1 LRNYFLNAFI
11 FFTLLCFAAS
21 LQAQKFVQFT
31 GSTPST
37 PHRMIQDRTG
47 YIWMASYL
55 GLIRYDGHT
64 FKTFEHAVYD
74 STSLSHEIV
83 NDLLEDN
90 DGQLWIATEDG
101 IDRYVSRTE
110 SFEHIR
116 FQNSSL
122 RPNNV
127 RRLFQTRDG
136 RYWAATLFS
145 VFQFDPRKG
154 AVSHYPGF
162 DRLGKGVVRQFVE
175 WNRHVWL
182 LTMRGQLYRH
192 DPVSE
197 SFHLIDVSEDWIGRI
212 VIDLE
217 NNLWILS
224 SRTVIKMN
232 PAGIVSARYQVDH
245 ALRDREILDA
255 LIVENGIWI
264 GTDDGLF
271 HFDRSD
277 GHMRSIQDYIDRDYL
292 GGRRSIVSLLRDREE
307 TVWASI
313 QGSGL
318 YRYSPFRPDF
328 RIVRHDPEHR
338 RSLGSNMIFRI
349 YEDSDSILWIGTS
362 GREINKIDTDGSI
375 TRIEWNGFG
384 VRSFADVGDGSL
396 WIGKLRGLERIHRLT
411 GKSMPLQ
418 KELDVFQDVA
428 VTEMLSLDQQS
439 WLFGTSRG
447 AAHVTRTNDA
457 VNVKWYRSNSDS
469 NSLSS
474 DLIFTLCR
482 SHRGGVWLGTEA
494 GLDYLDYRAGR
505 VFRTHQ
511 GSGFQSGM
519 MTSLWEDSLGRV
531 WVGTYGHGL
540 KVYNPSTGSWRSYTK
555 REGLPNDQIYGI
567 LSDGRGGLW
576 LPTNNGLCRF
586 SIHDEQIRWFTE
598 DDGIAGNEF
607 NGGAWCRRRNG
618 SIVLGGPR
626 GLTLFHPER
635 IKTNPYVPGIQI
647 EGIEINGA
655 FVRTDPEECKLSSS
669 ENSFEIMYTALSFLV
684 SSKNRFQYR
693 LQGYDAG
700 WVDAKHRR
708 SAPYSNVPPGQYT
721 FQVRGSNNDG
731 VWNMAGAGLRI
742 TVLPEVWQTWWF
754 VALVCVV
761 VGASVYG
768 LVAFRVRQLLAVE
781 RLRATIAADL
791 HDSVGS
797 GLTDISI
804 LTQLVVQH
812 LDQRTRVQVERHLV
826 KIHETTD
833 GIIKSFGDIIW
844 IVNPKR
850 DSLSDLIVRTK
861 DFYQDV
867 FAQLGVQFTTS
878 NLNDL
883 HNLKLKLEKKQQLY
897 LLIKEAIH
905 NSLKHSQCHRIHLDV
920 AVDRI
925 DFKISITDDGQGFRL
940 NGETGNGLKNMRM
953 RASHL
958 GGSLLIQSSPGAGTR
973 VEIQGKV

>member
-1 LRNYFLNAFI
+1 MNALI
-11 FFTLLCFAAS
+11 FFTLLFFTAS

-31 GSTPST
+31 GSTPPT
-37 PHRMIQDRTG
+37 PNRMIQDRTG

-55 GLIRYDGHT
+55 GLTRYDGYT
-64 FKTFEHAVYD
+64 FKTFEHAEYD

-83 NDLLEDN
+83 NDLLEDR
-90 DGQLWIATEDG
+90 DGQLWIATEGG

-110 SFEHIR
+110 SFEHVR

-122 RPNNV
+122 RSHNV

-136 RYWAATLFS
+136 RYWASSLFS
-145 VFQFDPRKG
+145 VFRFDPYKN

-162 DRLGKGVVRQFVE
+162 DRQGKGTVRQFVE
-175 WNRHVWL
+175 WNQCLWI
-182 LTMRGQLYRH
+182 LTMKGEMYRY
-192 DPVSE
+192 DPHVE
-197 SFHLIDVSEDWIGRI
+197 DFHIADIIENRMERILIDSED
-212 VIDLE
+212 
-217 NNLWILS
+217 NLWILS
-224 SRTVIKMN
+224 SEAIVKIN
-232 PAGIVSARYQVDH
+232 PSQNISARYRVDPFLYGKDIQD
-245 ALRDREILDA
+245 AILGDQ
-255 LIVENGIWI
+255 GIWI
-264 GTDDGLF
+264 GTSDGLF
-271 HFDRSD
+271 HFDMSSGR
-277 GHMRSIQDYIDRDYL
+277 MRPIQDYIVRDYL
-292 GGRRSIVSLLRDREE
+292 GGLRSIVSLLKDREE
-307 TVWASI
+307 TVWASM

-328 RIVRHDPEHR
+328 RIVRHDPQHR
-338 RSLGSNMIFRI
+338 RSLSSNMIFRI

-362 GREINKIDTDGSI
+362 GQEINKIDTDGSI

-384 VRSFADVGDGSL
+384 VRSFADAGDGSL
-396 WIGKLRGLERIHRLT
+396 WIGKLRGLERIHRRT

-428 VTEMLSLDQQS
+428 VTEMLTLDQQS

-447 AAHVTRTNDA
+447 AAHVIRTNDSM
-457 VNVKWYRSNSDS
+457 NVKWYRSDS
-469 NSLSS
+469 NNLSS
-474 DLIFTLCR
+474 DLIFTLYR
-482 SHRGGVWLGTEA
+482 SHRGGVWVGTEA

-505 VFRTHQ
+505 VSRTHQ
-511 GSGFQSGM
+511 GTGFQSGM
-519 MTSLWEDSLGRV
+519 MTSLWEDSFGRV
-531 WVGTYGHGL
+531 WIGTYGHGL
-540 KVYNPSTGSWRSYTK
+540 KVYNPSTETWHSYTK

-567 LSDGRGGLW
+567 LPDGQGSVW

-586 SIHDEQIRWFTE
+586 SIDDEQIRWFTE

-635 IKTNPYVPGIQI
+635 IKMNPYVPGIQI
-647 EGIEINGA
+647 EGMEINGA
-655 FVRTDPEECKLSSS
+655 LVRTDPEEWKLSSGD
-669 ENSFEIMYTALSFLV
+669 NSFEIIYTALSFLV
-684 SSKNRFQYR
+684 SDKNRYQYR
-693 LQGYDAG
+693 LEGYDAG
-700 WVDAKHRR
+700 WVDAKYRR
-708 SAPYSNVPPGQYT
+708 SAPYSNIPPGQYT
-721 FQVRGSNNDG
+721 FHVRGSNNDG
-731 VWNMAGAGLRI
+731 VWNLAGASLRI

-754 VALVCVV
+754 VALVCVA

-768 LVAFRVRQLLAVE
+768 LIAFRVRQLLAVE

-812 LDQRTRVQVERHLV
+812 LDQRTRDKVERHLV

-844 IVNPKR
+844 IVNPKL

-867 FAQLGVQFTTS
+867 LAQLGVQFTTS
-878 NLNDL
+878 NLDDL
-883 HNLKLKLEKKQQLY
+883 QNLKLKLEKKQQLY

-905 NSLKHSQCHRIHLDV
+905 NSLKHSQCQRIHLDV
-920 AVDRI
+920 AVDRS
-925 DFKISITDDGQGFRL
+925 DFRISIIDDGQGFRL
-940 NGETGNGLKNMRM
+940 NGEAGNGLKNMRV
-953 RASHL
+953 RARYL

-973 VEIQGKV
+973 IEIQGKV